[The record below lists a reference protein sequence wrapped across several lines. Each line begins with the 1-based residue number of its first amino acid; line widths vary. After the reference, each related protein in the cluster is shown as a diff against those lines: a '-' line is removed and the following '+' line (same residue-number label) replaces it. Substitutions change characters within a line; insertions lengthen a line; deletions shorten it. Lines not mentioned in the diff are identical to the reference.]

1 MSPAF
6 PLVNRTEIARLKQA
20 WQDWSDASG
29 VAAKMVGRESLDS
42 DPGTNGL
49 RRPDGSPR
57 PDRHVSIA
65 FKAQRQVPIMV
76 RGVIGLAKP
85 AVVLLPSREIIA
97 GVAVFRRIYFLEE
110 RKVDPD
116 RVMHLYLH
124 ELGHVMG
131 LGHAGREDNV
141 MYPSLGHLVELGTGD
156 RAGVDDYTQTCA
168 CLPGRAA
175 VVGGAGVITGW
186 WE

>member
-1 MSPAF
+1 MAG
-6 PLVNRTEIARLKQA
+6 L
-20 WQDWSDASG
+20 
-29 VAAKMVGRESLDS
+29 VGRL
-42 DPGTNGL
+42 
-49 RRPDGSPR
+49 
-57 PDRHVSIA
+57 
-65 FKAQRQVPIMV
+65 

-97 GVAVFRRIYFLEE
+97 GVAVFRRSYILEE

-141 MYPSLGHLVELGTGD
+141 MYPSLDHLVKLGTGD
-156 RAGVDDYTQTCA
+156 EAGVDHYTQTCTR
-168 CLPGRAA
+168 LPGT
-175 VVGGAGVITGW
+175 AGVAEVPVHITGW